1 MLKCRKIDNFSKMQ
15 KRSGFARAL
24 KNGADV
30 NAKDNNR
37 QETTLHEMA
46 HQGKL
51 EIAKI
56 LLESGASL
64 ILKDKKGNKAIELK
78 SSKLF
83 QHFKIDKDIYEI
95 LSHVASLTD
104 LNKPL

>member
-1 MLKCRKIDNFSKMQ
+1 M
-15 KRSGFARAL
+15 
-24 KNGADV
+24 KNGADD

-64 ILKDKKGNKAIELK
+64 ILMDKKGNNAMESSLESKKIEVFKTILA
-78 SSKLF
+78 F
-83 QHFKIDKDIYEI
+83 QY
-95 LSHVASLTD
+95 
-104 LNKPL
+104 

>member
-1 MLKCRKIDNFSKMQ
+1 MYEIKLKYFYNQWLHSFILGCYFQSQ
-15 KRSGFARAL
+15 KYCSFL
-24 KNGADV
+24 IKNGADV

-56 LLESGASL
+56 LLEPFASGAL
-64 ILKDKKGNKAIELK
+64 
-78 SSKLF
+78 
-83 QHFKIDKDIYEI
+83 
-95 LSHVASLTD
+95 
-104 LNKPL
+104 

>member
-1 MLKCRKIDNFSKMQ
+1 MI
-15 KRSGFARAL
+15 

-30 NAKDNNR
+30 NAKDNNS
-37 QETTLHEMA
+37 QETTLHEMV

-64 ILKDKKGNKAIELK
+64 IHKDKNGNDAMESSLGSKRIEV
-78 SSKLF
+78 
-83 QHFKIDKDIYEI
+83 FKTI
-95 LSHVASLTD
+95 LAF
-104 LNKPL
+104 

>member
-1 MLKCRKIDNFSKMQ
+1 MI
-15 KRSGFARAL
+15 
-24 KNGADV
+24 KNGADID
-30 NAKDNNR
+30 ATDNNS

-64 ILKDKKGNKAIELK
+64 IHRDRKGNNGME
-78 SSKLF
+78 SSLETKRTGVFKTILAF
-83 QHFKIDKDIYEI
+83 QH
-95 LSHVASLTD
+95 
-104 LNKPL
+104 